1 MTAEYCSEKCTM
13 RQLSTLFKMQTLSIT
28 KDTYQFCTLA
38 CSFEREIE
46 KGKGEQGNRKKTNS
60 RNSSFEYK
68 PHIDIKTGRPPTLE
82 QNKDVQFTR
91 EICDAYWKEKKKKK
105 N

>member
-1 MTAEYCSEKCTM
+1 MTAEYCSEQCTI

-46 KGKGEQGNRKKTNS
+46 KGKGEQGSRKKDKFKKQFIPFIFRVQTTFWYKNGQTTNLGT
-60 RNSSFEYK
+60 K
-68 PHIDIKTGRPPTLE
+68 
-82 QNKDVQFTR
+82 
-91 EICDAYWKEKKKKK
+91 
-105 N
+105 

>member
-1 MTAEYCSEKCTM
+1 MTAEYCSEQCTI

-46 KGKGEQGNRKKTNS
+46 KGKGEQGSRKKDK
-60 RNSSFEYK
+60 FKKQFIPFK
-68 PHIDIKTGRPPTLE
+68 PHFGIKTGRPPTLE

-91 EICDAYWKEKKKKK
+91 EICDAY
-105 N
+105 